1 MVGIYNRVFLVL
13 ILLATHNPLM
23 AQMQSKSQDLNVTVS
38 GDIYEYATYYV
49 SSFDISNGS
58 TNVLIFR
65 YVLSSDVYPIF
76 ITVRFKASMISPG
89 LGIDNETTIVEILTD
104 PFQIEA
110 GLVFDNRDLS
120 ADATTIQDMSGNQI
134 ELVGSLEDVLDP
146 MVAEAIMQT
155 ILSSGKL
162 SDGEYTFSVI
172 IEAGLTEDEL
182 SIVFEDSKT
191 FVIQTTSSIVL
202 ETPGG
207 PLEDVIDNL
216 VYTNFPMFQW
226 SAGSPVSGSNSF
238 IRVAEFDSDIH
249 SSLDDA
255 IEDQRVLPFNQSED
269 WYLLENI
276 TSFQYPFSEAYP
288 LEPGNI
294 YCWQIR
300 MTLPTTAGD
309 DALLSPIFAFK
320 IGEAGGIETIGSI
333 TDPFLIMLQQALG
346 DDQFNSLFGPGNS
359 LEGFA
364 PNGQMEI
371 NGTTVDQ
378 ASVNY
383 LLNQILSQN
392 YEINLIQVE
401 E

>member
-1 MVGIYNRVFLVL
+1 
-13 ILLATHNPLM
+13 
-23 AQMQSKSQDLNVTVS
+23 
-38 GDIYEYATYYV
+38 
-49 SSFDISNGS
+49 
-58 TNVLIFR
+58 
-65 YVLSSDVYPIF
+65 
-76 ITVRFKASMISPG
+76 MI
-89 LGIDNETTIVEILTD
+89 
-104 PFQIEA
+104 
-110 GLVFDNRDLS
+110 
-120 ADATTIQDMSGNQI
+120 
-134 ELVGSLEDVLDP
+134 
-146 MVAEAIMQT
+146 AEAIMQT
-155 ILSSGKL
+155 ILTSGKL

-182 SIVFEDSKT
+182 SIIFEDSKT
-191 FVIQTTSSIVL
+191 FVVQTTASIIL

-238 IRVAEFDSDIH
+238 IRVAEFDPDIH

-269 WYLLENI
+269 WYQIENV

-309 DALLSPIFAFK
+309 DDLLSPIFAFK
-320 IGEAGGIETIGSI
+320 IGEAGGIETTGSI
-333 TDPFLIMLQQALG
+333 TDPFLIMLQQALC
-346 DDQFNSLFGPGNS
+346 DDQFNSLFGSGNS
-359 LEGFA
+359 LEGFS

-392 YEINLIQVE
+392 YQINSIQVE

>member
-1 MVGIYNRVFLVL
+1 MVGIYNRIFLTL
-13 ILLATHNPLM
+13 ILLATHNPLT
-23 AQMQSKSQDLNVTVS
+23 AQMQSRSQDLNVTVS

-110 GLVFDNRDLS
+110 GLIFDNRDLS

-134 ELVGSLEDVLDP
+134 ELTGSLEDVLDP
-146 MVAEAIMQT
+146 MIAEAIMQT
-155 ILSSGKL
+155 ILTSGKL

-182 SIVFEDSKT
+182 SIIFEDSKT
-191 FVIQTTSSIVL
+191 FVVQTTASIIL

-238 IRVAEFDSDIH
+238 IRVAEFDLDIH
-249 SSLDDA
+249 SSMDDA

-269 WYLLENI
+269 WYQIENV

-309 DALLSPIFAFK
+309 DDLLSPIFAFK
-320 IGEAGGIETIGSI
+320 IGEAGGIETTGSI
-333 TDPFLIMLQQALG
+333 TDPFLIMLQQVLG
-346 DDQFNSLFGPGNS
+346 DDQFNSLFGSGNS
-359 LEGFA
+359 LEGFS

-378 ASVNY
+378 SSVNY

-392 YEINLIQVE
+392 YQINSIQVE

>member
-1 MVGIYNRVFLVL
+1 MVGIYNRIFLTL
-13 ILLATHNPLM
+13 ILLATHNPLT
-23 AQMQSKSQDLNVTVS
+23 AQMQSRSQDLNVTVS

-110 GLVFDNRDLS
+110 GLIFDNRDLS

-134 ELVGSLEDVLDP
+134 ELTGSLEDVLDP
-146 MVAEAIMQT
+146 MIAEAIMQT
-155 ILSSGKL
+155 ILTSGKL

-182 SIVFEDSKT
+182 SIIFEDSKT
-191 FVIQTTSSIVL
+191 FVVQTTASIIL

-238 IRVAEFDSDIH
+238 IRVAEFDPDIH

-269 WYLLENI
+269 WYQIENV

-309 DALLSPIFAFK
+309 DDLLSPIFAFK
-320 IGEAGGIETIGSI
+320 IGEAGGIETTGSI
-333 TDPFLIMLQQALG
+333 TDPFLIMLQQVLG
-346 DDQFNSLFGPGNS
+346 DDQFNSLFGSGNS
-359 LEGFA
+359 LEGFS

-378 ASVNY
+378 SSVNY

-392 YEINLIQVE
+392 YQINSIQVE

>member
-1 MVGIYNRVFLVL
+1 MLKLNKILLVL
-13 ILLATHNPLM
+13 ALFAFQNSVK
-23 AQMQSKSQDLNVTVS
+23 AQDLNVTVT

-49 SSFDISNGS
+49 SSFDMSNGS
-58 TNVLIFR
+58 TNVMIFR
-65 YVLSSDVYPIF
+65 YVISSNFYPIF
-76 ITVRFKASMISPG
+76 VSVRFKASMVSPA
-89 LGIDNETTIVEILTD
+89 LGINNETTIVEILTD
-104 PFQIEA
+104 PFQILE
-110 GLVFDNRDLS
+110 GLPDGRGLIFDNRDLS
-120 ADATTIQDMSGNQI
+120 ADATTIQDLSGNQI
-134 ELVGSLEDVLDP
+134 ELTGGLEDVLDP
-146 MVAEAIMQT
+146 TVAEAIMQT

-191 FVIQTTSSIVL
+191 FIVQTTASIVL
-202 ETPGG
+202 ESPGG
-207 PLEDVIDNL
+207 PLDDVIDNL

-226 SAGSPVSGSNSF
+226 SAGSPVNGSNSF
-238 IRVAEFDSDIH
+238 IRVAEFDPDIH

-269 WYLLENI
+269 WYQIENV

-309 DALLSPIFAFK
+309 DDLLSPIFAFK
-320 IGEAGGIETIGSI
+320 IGEAGEIETTGSI

-392 YEINLIQVE
+392 YQINSIQVE